1 MTRPPCPCS
10 SAHLEGKS
18 LVFTGLHSGQGSCEH
33 GTRWTLPWSQDL
45 QRILNSCSL
54 LCSIPAQGPLGGD
67 AGLGRTLL
75 SAPLQGKGLHA
86 AQAWAKLMTCELAT
100 SSTTQAWPKSAQG
113 TIPPPVPLEL
123 VHGTLPYGKRTKTSM
138 FQSHA
143 RGPLDV
149 GPASRDRG
157 VGIST
162 PLDPHLGRHA
172 QLDPGDSAT
181 SPEEVSWLWPC

>member
-18 LVFTGLHSGQGSCEH
+18 LVFTGLHSGQGSCEL
-33 GTRWTLPWSQDL
+33 GARWTLPWSQDL
-45 QRILNSCSL
+45 QRMLNSCSL

-86 AQAWAKLMTCELAT
+86 AQAWARLMTCELAT
-100 SSTTQAWPKSAQG
+100 SSTTRAWPKSAQG
-113 TIPPPVPLEL
+113 TIPPQ
-123 VHGTLPYGKRTKTSM
+123 VHGKRTKTSM

-149 GPASRDRG
+149 GPASIDRG

-172 QLDPGDSAT
+172 QLDPRDSAT
-181 SPEEVSWLWPC
+181 SPEEVSWCSGPADV